1 MTVKQNCYKLAQLI
15 KIAAKDIVN
24 DNINTYCSI
33 HCMFG
38 DCSMDR
44 CYECSAVLE
53 TAALEVKN
61 NFGYRSIIIGDVR
74 GNKGYAL
81 IYSEESVVRDGK
93 EKWKYRCFP
102 PTKDIAM
109 MLEKLYNG
117 DYCDRIVYH
126 EGSGGHLSE
135 CMAYLSKITKGYID
149 KINADKRTAQE
160 MYDKEYFI

>member
-24 DNINTYCSI
+24 DRINRFCMVHCILIGGCSSN
-33 HCMFG
+33 HCP
-38 DCSMDR
+38 DCP
-44 CYECSAVLE
+44 AVLE
-53 TAALEVKN
+53 VKDYA
-61 NFGYRSIIIGDVR
+61 GYRTIVIGDIR
-74 GNKGYAL
+74 GHNGYAL
-81 IYSEESVVRDGK
+81 LYSEHCKYRDEK
-93 EKWKYRCFP
+93 EVWNHRCFP